1 MRPKNYLISEDRDAR
16 TMKVNKKWSADD
28 DNYVGGFVGVDPL
41 ISGLV
46 VENRSL
52 KGYSKLLKPGRGV
65 SLRR

>member
-1 MRPKNYLISEDRDAR
+1 
-16 TMKVNKKWSADD
+16 MKVNKKWSADED
-28 DNYVGGFVGVDPL
+28 GYIGGIVGVDPL

-46 VENRSL
+46 VENRAS